1 MQVRSGQA
9 KARLGNIAFANS
21 DTAWDAYAHAAMEE
35 GVRAVGELLG
45 TAPVEVRQPW
55 YLRFLR
61 RFSKT

>member
-1 MQVRSGQA
+1 
-9 KARLGNIAFANS
+9 
-21 DTAWDAYAHAAMEE
+21 MEE